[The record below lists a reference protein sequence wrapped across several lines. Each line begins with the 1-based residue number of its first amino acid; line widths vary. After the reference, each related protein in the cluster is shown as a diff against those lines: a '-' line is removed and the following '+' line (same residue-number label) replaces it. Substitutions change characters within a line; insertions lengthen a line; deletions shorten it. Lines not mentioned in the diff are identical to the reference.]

1 MKKMARTSG
10 SIGTL
15 SLRAKILSFLAA
27 LCLLCA
33 ADHAAFARPAGTGV
47 YTVRQSDG
55 SSFQVVQRGDEYGH
69 WTEARDTGAVVVRG
83 RTGSWC
89 FARETGTGL
98 LASTGRRYSKTA
110 AAAGAFLKNYA
121 PAVTNTVS
129 ANHRWTPVSVSG
141 DKKLLILRVTF
152 PEDASLDET
161 MSVSLDYHLD
171 NIWNG
176 ELSVRQYFRD
186 QSKGKLDVEPC
197 DADSKIIEV
206 PMTSADYNE
215 GRHPNRL
222 ISNEDKDQYANEV
235 AFVQAVL
242 KKAQQLGGLQYG
254 DYAKWD
260 DKLQKY
266 VITPNELVVY
276 LLVAGFEE
284 AISAPDA
291 RPAVWAHALYSDY
304 DDGADYQ
311 VWVSGDVDGQS
322 EDITLEKWAMNG
334 ELVGSLENSVPM
346 PATGTMCHELG
357 HEICGLPD
365 LYDTSYYNGGLGFFS
380 LMSYGLDGAAKDEAS
395 GTRPVNL
402 DAWSRYYLGWTAPTA
417 LAKASGS
424 VTVAAQDKGAPVM
437 LKGPASLPYQY
448 LLLETRDTSDRWD
461 KGLNYSGIS
470 KPGVLIEHVDETVG
484 SGSLALGN
492 DINCHSSV
500 KHQGVMPVYP
510 YEDTRLQNAGSS
522 RQQSLWYQGNPSA
535 DVAAGIGAAA
545 SADYLKTRFF
555 AAADSV
561 SADVSTDIAVRNFSA
576 YSAATGSITVDFSNT
591 GPASGDSSADSR
603 DRSSGGGCSAGFAAL
618 ALLAF
623 APVWFKSRR

>member
-1 MKKMARTSG
+1 MFGKLTKALG
-10 SIGTL
+10 SISPL
-15 SLRAKILSFLAA
+15 SSRAKILSFLAA
-27 LCLLCA
+27 LCLLFA
-33 ADHAAFARPAGTGV
+33 ANPAAFARPAGTGI

-55 SSFQVVQRGDEYGH
+55 SAFQVVQRGDEYGH

-83 RTGSWC
+83 QSGSWC
-89 FARETGTGL
+89 FARETKSGG
-98 LASTGRRYSKTA
+98 LASAGVRYSRTA
-110 AAAGAFLKNYA
+110 AASGKYLTHYA
-121 PAVTNTVS
+121 PRTSAASVS
-129 ANHRWTPVSVSG
+129 ARRWTPAEISG
-141 DKKLLILRVTF
+141 DRKLLVIQVTF
-152 PEDASLDET
+152 PEDASFDKE

-171 NIWNG
+171 HIWDG
-176 ELSVRQYFRD
+176 KLSVKQYFSD
-186 QSKGKLDVEPC
+186 QSRGRLNLQPC
-197 DADSKIIEV
+197 DEGSRVIEV
-206 PMTSADYNE
+206 PLTSADYNE
-215 GRHPNRL
+215 GKHPDRL
-222 ISNEDKDQYANEV
+222 ISNGDENQYANEV

-242 KKAQQLGGLQYG
+242 KKAQELCGLQYG

-284 AISAPDA
+284 ALSAPDA
-291 RPAVWAHALYSDY
+291 RPAVWAHALDSYY
-304 DDGADYQ
+304 GDGGDCRDYQ
-311 VWVSGDVDGQS
+311 VRVSGDIGGKS
-322 EDITLEKWAMNG
+322 ADIVLDRWALNG
-334 ELVGSLENSVPM
+334 ELSASLENPVPF

-380 LMSYGLDGAAKDEAS
+380 LMSYGLDGAAYGEAT

-402 DAWSRYYLGWTAPTA
+402 DAWSRYYLGWVSPTA
-417 LAKASGS
+417 LAGASGS
-424 VTVAAQDKGAPVM
+424 VAITAQDKGSPVM

-448 LLLETRDTSDRWD
+448 LLLETRDTAGRWD
-461 KGLNYSGIS
+461 RGLNYSGIS

-500 KHQGVMPVYP
+500 KHQGVMAVYP
-510 YEDTRLQNAGSS
+510 YEDTRLRGAGSS

-535 DVAAGIGAAA
+535 DVTAGIGAAA
-545 SADYLKTRFF
+545 SADYLKVRFF

-561 SADVSTDIAVRNFSA
+561 SADVSTDLAVRNFSA
-576 YSAATGSITVDFSNT
+576 WSAAAGSIT
-591 GPASGDSSADSR
+591 ADIGNAGQTS
-603 DRSSGGGCSAGFAAL
+603 GGCSAGFAVL

-623 APVWFKSRR
+623 APVWLRSRR